1 MGIVAIKKNL
11 AVKLLLTTS
20 LASLLITPP
29 VFAEGTGDNQTP
41 TEDIKTQ
48 EQIDALEEKEGDL
61 EEFLRNKYKE
71 ISREDIHELSTSE
84 IQRIFREDEKVRD
97 TIGIKG
103 FEQETSYWCGPATVK
118 QVLHYINGSSKSQK
132 SYAKELG
139 TTTDGTDFSLIDDV
153 LNDNQSKNKY
163 VYTTHD
169 SDQKYKFLDKIEYG
183 IEHDYPVILD
193 LSIKPEY
200 MPLYKK
206 AVKGHILNASGYD
219 WRDWELRLTD
229 PFDQGGRGVTL
240 GNTWHPADGVWKAN
254 QNHFRSA
261 VIW

>member
-1 MGIVAIKKNL
+1 MGIVAIKKKL

-41 TEDIKTQ
+41 TDDIKTQ

-183 IEHDYPVILD
+183 IEHDYPVVLD
-193 LSIKPEY
+193 LSIN
-200 MPLYKK
+200 L
-206 AVKGHILNASGYD
+206 
-219 WRDWELRLTD
+219 
-229 PFDQGGRGVTL
+229 
-240 GNTWHPADGVWKAN
+240 
-254 QNHFRSA
+254 
-261 VIW
+261 

>member
-1 MGIVAIKKNL
+1 MAIKKKL

-41 TEDIKTQ
+41 TDDIKTQ

-183 IEHDYPVILD
+183 IEHDYPVVLD
-193 LSIKPEY
+193 LSIN
-200 MPLYKK
+200 L
-206 AVKGHILNASGYD
+206 
-219 WRDWELRLTD
+219 
-229 PFDQGGRGVTL
+229 
-240 GNTWHPADGVWKAN
+240 
-254 QNHFRSA
+254 
-261 VIW
+261 